1 MKLRI
6 IIAFV
11 LYLIGISKIID
22 WFVFWENNK
31 ELALR
36 NYAQL
41 KLKFISRFPGLI
53 QPLFSKHPEPAT
65 LICFIF
71 FIIAGV
77 ILLKEQKYVYKVFAI
92 TSFFFALWNLFSL
105 M

>member
-6 IIAFV
+6 LLAFM

-22 WFVFWENNK
+22 WFVYWENNK

-36 NYAQL
+36 DYGQL
-41 KLKFISRFPGLI
+41 KLKFINRFPTLM
-53 QPLFSKHPEPAT
+53 QPLFSNNPEPAT
-65 LICFIF
+65 VICIIF
-71 FIIAGV
+71 FIVAG
-77 ILLKEQKYVYKVFAI
+77 IIFLKEPKSVFKVFAI
-92 TSFFFALWNLFSL
+92 TAFFFAFWNIFSL

>member
-22 WFVFWENNK
+22 WFVFWENNQ

-36 NYAQL
+36 NYGHL
-41 KLKFISRFPGLI
+41 KLKFISRFPSLI

-77 ILLKEQKYVYKVFAI
+77 VLLKEPKYVFKVFAI
-92 TSFFFALWNLFSL
+92 TAFFFAFWNLFSL

>member
-6 IIAFV
+6 LVAFV

-36 NYAQL
+36 DYGQL
-41 KLKFISRFPGLI
+41 KLKFISRFPTLM
-53 QPLFSKHPEPAT
+53 QPLFSKNPEPAT
-65 LICFIF
+65 VICIIF
-71 FIIAGV
+71 FIVAG
-77 ILLKEQKYVYKVFAI
+77 IIFLKDPKFIFKAFAI
-92 TSFFFALWNLFSL
+92 TAFLFAFWNLFSL